1 MTTQKWFAIAI
12 LLLLGSGLSAS
23 AAYADQR
30 GYGLKK
36 LADQRAPG
44 HESFRN
50 MTPGQRQQAKEQFRA
65 ATPEQRQQWRNEN
78 PEQARQLR
86 EDANNRFQ
94 ERWQR
99 ADGNGNGRIT
109 RQDAARHMPGVAR
122 HFDEIDT
129 NHDGVVTQDEVR
141 AFQQRRA
148 QDRMNQ
154 NAAGRDPRN

>member
-1 MTTQKWFAIAI
+1 MKTEKWFAVAI
-12 LLLLGSGLSAS
+12 LLLLGGGVSAPT
-23 AAYADQR
+23 AHADWR
-30 GYGLKK
+30 GHGLKK
-36 LADQRAPG
+36 VADQRAPSREAF
-44 HESFRN
+44 HN
-50 MTPGQRQQAKEQFRA
+50 MAPADRQRAREQFRA
-65 ATPEQRQQWRNEN
+65 ATPEQRQQWMGEN
-78 PEQARQLR
+78 PGQARQLR

-99 ADGNGNGRIT
+99 ADRNGDGRIS

-148 QDRMNQ
+148 RERLNQ
-154 NAAGRDPRN
+154 AGGRDPRN